1 MLITNY
7 SDSEY
12 QSYKQRLESF
22 SNNLDFGLLVD
33 IILKCKWWYVL
44 FFSISG
50 IVVFLYLRYSE
61 RIYQAESVIQII
73 NSDAGQILQ
82 FNSVN
87 NEGNN
92 KVSEAIEQIRSK
104 TFLERVV
111 DMLNLQITYYN
122 EGTFKNHEL
131 YKNSPY
137 LIDVNI
143 KNESVYGKK
152 IYVDFNDDL
161 KSGKIKIQL
170 SEDNYTIIPFTV
182 NSWIKHESMDFYIH
196 LNEKRDASSIRNDIL
211 TNPKTFFIINSKDAV
226 ATLLQRKLEVK
237 PLNDLAQTI
246 SISIKDVNPQ
256 KTVDIVNAVAQEYL
270 NYDVERKSESSK
282 NILNFI
288 NAQLNIVYEELK
300 NSETKLNEFKKQKN
314 IVSSTEH
321 SALNTSQSQI
331 YSSVQEQLLQIELNE
346 KLLDEILNNIQ
357 NQKNID
363 LYQLISLASGTSYEE
378 SIKNIT
384 SNIQKLLLEKENLLY
399 QVTPNSEQIKIL
411 NYQIEN
417 QKKILIETLYALKQK
432 YRTQY
437 KNLLER
443 KNEVKTE
450 VYPNSENEIEL
461 TRLTRIY
468 SINEKYY
475 TMLLEKK
482 TEYSISKAGFVSQN
496 IILEK
501 AYTSQFVSPSK
512 KSSLT
517 VGFLSA
523 FLLSFLLVFYRYVT
537 NDTIYSLTNITKAT
551 NANVSI
557 LGLIPKYNKTMEVS
571 QLVVDKNSKSM
582 IAEAFRS
589 LRSNMQFID
598 NSPSP
603 KIIALTSTISGE
615 GKTFVAVNLAGI
627 LEFAGKRV
635 IILDL
640 DMRKPKID
648 KGFQLSNDKGMST
661 LLSNIHS
668 IDEVMQQGPLA
679 NLKVITAGPL
689 PPNPSELIL
698 SQKMFEI
705 LDYLKTQFDY
715 IIIDNP
721 PIGLVSDATPV
732 LQKADI
738 PIYVF
743 RANYSK
749 QNFVQIYDRLK
760 NENKITKLT
769 VVLNGVE
776 IKKNTYGYNYGY
788 GYGYG
793 YGYVY
798 GKQSNYYVD

>member
-1 MLITNY
+1 MIITN
-7 SDSEY
+7 SNNEY
-12 QSYKQRLESF
+12 QSYKQRLENF
-22 SNNLDFGLLVD
+22 SNNLDVGLLID
-33 IILKCKWWYVL
+33 IILKSKWWYLL
-44 FFSISG
+44 FFSTTT

-61 RIYQAESVIQII
+61 RVYQSQSVIQIVS
-73 NSDAGQILQ
+73 SDAHQILQ
-82 FNSVN
+82 LTNTN
-87 NEGNN
+87 TENNN
-92 KVSEAIEQIRSK
+92 KVAEAIEQIRSK
-104 TFLERVV
+104 TFLERIINL
-111 DMLNLQITYYN
+111 LNLQISYYN

-137 LIDVNI
+137 LVDVSI
-143 KNESVYGKK
+143 KKDVIYGKN
-152 IYVDFNDDL
+152 IYVNFDENM
-161 KSGKIKIQL
+161 KSGKIIIQI
-170 SEDNYTIIPFTV
+170 SENNFITIPFTI
-182 NSWIKHESMDFYIH
+182 NTWIKHDLLDFYIH
-196 LNEKRDASSIRNDIL
+196 LNEKRELRSIQQDLQHNQ
-211 TNPKTFFIINSKDAV
+211 KTFFIIQSKDAV
-226 ATLLQRKLEVK
+226 ASNLQKKLEIK

-256 KTVDIVNAVAQEYL
+256 KTSDIVNAIAEEYL

-282 NILNFI
+282 SILNFI
-288 NAQLNIVYEELK
+288 NMQLSMVYEELR
-300 NSETKLNEFKKQKN
+300 NSETKLNEFKKSKN
-314 IVSSTEH
+314 ILTTNEH
-321 SALNTSQSQI
+321 SALNASQSQL

-346 KLLDEILNNIQ
+346 KILDEILNNIQ
-357 NQKNID
+357 SQKNIN

-384 SNIQKLLLEKENLLY
+384 NNFQKLLLEKENLLY
-399 QVTPNSEQIKIL
+399 QVTPNSEQIKII

-417 QKKILIETLYALKQK
+417 QEKILIETIYDLKQK

-443 KNEVKTE
+443 KNKVKSE
-450 VYPNSENEIEL
+450 VYPDNEDEIEL
-461 TRLTRIY
+461 TRLSRIY

-475 TMLLEKK
+475 TLLLEKK

-501 AYTSQFVSPSK
+501 TFSAQFVSPSK
-512 KSSLT
+512 KSSITL
-517 VGFLSA
+517 GLLST
-523 FLLSFLLVFYRYVT
+523 FLLSFLLVFYKYIS
-537 NDTIYSLTNITKAT
+537 NDTIYSLSNITKAT
-551 NANVSI
+551 NANVNI
-557 LGLIPKYNKTMEVS
+557 LGLVPKYEKSLEVS
-571 QLVVDKNSKSM
+571 QLVVDKNSQSI

-598 NSPSP
+598 HSNHP

-615 GKTFVAVNLAGI
+615 GKTFIAVNLAGI
-627 LEFAGKRV
+627 LEFMGKKA

-648 KGFQLSNDKGMST
+648 KGFQLPNKKGMST
-661 LLSNIHS
+661 VLSGIHS
-668 IDEVMQQGPLA
+668 TEETIQQGPLPQ
-679 NLKVITAGPL
+679 LKIITAGPT

-698 SQKMFEI
+698 SPA
-705 LDYLKTQFDY
+705 LDQTLSYLKKEYDF

-721 PIGLVSDATPV
+721 PIGLVSDATPI

-749 QNFVQIYDRLK
+749 TNFVQIYDRLK
-760 NENKITKLT
+760 NEHKISKLS
-769 VVLNGVE
+769 VVLNGLE
-776 IKKNTYGYNYGY
+776 INKKTYSYNY

>member
-1 MLITNY
+1 MIITDTDN
-7 SDSEY
+7 EY

-22 SNNLDFGLLVD
+22 SNNLDIGLLVD
-33 IILKCKWWYVL
+33 IIIKSKWWYVV
-44 FFSISG
+44 FFSIAGVS
-50 IVVFLYLRYSE
+50 VFLYLRYSE
-61 RIYQAESVIQII
+61 RIYQSQSVIQIVS
-73 NSDAGQILQ
+73 SDANQILQ
-82 FNSVN
+82 INPVNS
-87 NEGNN
+87 EGSN

-104 TFLERVV
+104 TFLERIVNI
-111 DMLNLQITYYN
+111 LNLQIAYYN

-137 LIDVNI
+137 FVDVNV
-143 KNESVYGKK
+143 KQDNVYEKK
-152 IYVDFNDDL
+152 IYVDFNSDL
-161 KSGKIKIQL
+161 NGGTISVEL
-170 SEDNYTIIPFTV
+170 SENTYEKIPFKV
-182 NSWIKHESMDFYIH
+182 NNWVKHSFFDFNIH
-196 LNEKRDASSIRNDIL
+196 LNEKRDIHLIKKDIEK
-211 TNPKTFFIINSKDAV
+211 NQKTFFIIHSKDAM
-226 ATLLQRKLEVK
+226 ASYLQKKLEVK
-237 PLNDLAQTI
+237 PLNDLAQTM

-256 KTVDIVNAVAQEYL
+256 KTADIVNSVAEEYL

-300 NSETKLNEFKKQKN
+300 NSETRLNEFKKQKN
-314 IVSSTEH
+314 IITPTEH
-321 SALNTSQSQI
+321 SAFNTSQSQI

-346 KLLDEILNNIQ
+346 RLLDEILKSIQ

-378 SIKNIT
+378 SIRNIT
-384 SNIQKLLLEKENLLY
+384 STIQKLLMEKENLLY
-399 QVTPNSEQIKIL
+399 QVTPNSEQIKII

-417 QKKILIETLYALKQK
+417 QRKILIETLYALKQK

-450 VYPNSENEIEL
+450 VYPNSENEVEL
-461 TRLTRIY
+461 TRLSRIY

-475 TMLLEKK
+475 TLLLEKK
-482 TEYSISKAGFVSQN
+482 TEYAISKAGFVSQN

-501 AYTSQFVSPSK
+501 SYSAQFVSPSK
-512 KSSLT
+512 KSALT
-517 VGFLSA
+517 LGVLSA
-523 FLLSFLLVFYRYVT
+523 FLLSFLLVFFRYVS
-537 NDTIYSLTNITKAT
+537 NDVIYSLSNITKAT

-557 LGLIPKYNKTMEVS
+557 LGIIPKYTKKLEVS

-582 IAEAFRS
+582 IAESFRS

-598 NSPSP
+598 NAPGP
-603 KIIALTSTISGE
+603 KVIALTSTISGE
-615 GKTFVAVNLAGI
+615 GKTFVAVNLSGI
-627 LEFAGKRV
+627 LEFAGKKV
-635 IILDL
+635 IIIDL

-648 KGFQLSNDKGMST
+648 KGFGLPNEKGMST
-661 LLSNIHS
+661 LLSGIHS
-668 IDEVMQQGPLA
+668 LNECIQQGPLA
-679 NLKVITAGPL
+679 HLKIITAGPL

-698 SQKMFEI
+698 SYRMQEV
-705 LDYLKTQFDY
+705 LEELKTSFDY

-721 PIGLVSDATPV
+721 PIGLVSDATPI

-749 QNFVQIYDRLK
+749 MNFVQIYDRLK
-760 NENKITKLT
+760 NENKISKLS

-798 GKQSNYYVD
+798 GKRSNYYVD

>member
-1 MLITNY
+1 MIISNI
-7 SDSEY
+7 DNEY

-22 SNNLDFGLLVD
+22 SNNLDIGLLID
-33 IILKCKWWYVL
+33 IIIKSKWWYLV
-44 FFSISG
+44 FFSIAG
-50 IVVFLYLRYSE
+50 IGVFLYLRYSE
-61 RIYQAESVIQII
+61 RIYQSQTVIQIV
-73 NSDAGQILQ
+73 NSDANQILQ
-82 FNSVN
+82 LHPVNS
-87 NEGNN
+87 EGNN

-104 TFLERVV
+104 TFLERIV
-111 DMLNLQITYYN
+111 DILNLQITYFN

-131 YKNSPY
+131 YKNSSY
-137 LIDVNI
+137 LVDVNV
-143 KNESVYGKK
+143 KQDNVYGKK
-152 IYVDFNDDL
+152 IYVQFNENL
-161 KSGKIKIQL
+161 KSGKITISL
-170 SEDNYTIIPFTV
+170 SE
-182 NSWIKHESMDFYIH
+182 NSEVPIHFNTNQWTKHDLLDFNIR
-196 LNEKRDASSIRNDIL
+196 LNEKKDIKTTQEDL
-211 TNPKTFFIINSKDAV
+211 HNNQRTFFIIQSKDAM
-226 ATLLQRKLEVK
+226 ASYLQKKLEVK

-256 KTVDIVNAVAQEYL
+256 KTTDIVNAIAEEYL

-300 NSETKLNEFKKQKN
+300 NSETKLNEFKKQNN
-314 IVSSTEH
+314 IISSTEH
-321 SALNTSQSQI
+321 SALNTSQSQV
-331 YSSVQEQLLQIELNE
+331 YSSVQEQLLQIELQE

-357 NQKNID
+357 SQKNID
-363 LYQLISLASGTSYEE
+363 LYQLISLAGGTTYEE

-384 SNIQKLLLEKENLLY
+384 NNIQKLLLEKENLLY
-399 QVTPNSEQIKIL
+399 QVTANSEQIKII

-450 VYPNSENEIEL
+450 VYPKSETEIEL

-475 TMLLEKK
+475 TLLLEKK

-501 AYTSQFVSPSK
+501 AYSAQFVSPSK
-512 KSSLT
+512 KSSITL
-517 VGFLSA
+517 GFLSA
-523 FLLSFLLVFYRYVT
+523 FLMSFLLVFYRYIS
-537 NDTIYSLTNITKAT
+537 NDVIYSLTNITKAT

-557 LGLIPKYNKTMEVS
+557 LGIIPQYKKKLEVS
-571 QLVVDKNSKSM
+571 QLVIDRNSKSM

-589 LRSNMQFID
+589 IRSNLQFID
-598 NSPSP
+598 NSPHP
-603 KIIALTSTISGE
+603 KVIALTSTISGE

-627 LEFAGKRV
+627 LEFTGKKV

-640 DMRKPKID
+640 DMRKPKVD
-648 KGFQLSNDKGMST
+648 KAFQLPNDKGMST
-661 LLSNIHS
+661 LLSGIHNIEEC
-668 IDEVMQQGPLA
+668 IQQGPLA
-679 NLKVITAGPL
+679 NLKIITAGPL

-698 SQKMFEI
+698 SPRLNEVIEF
-705 LDYLKTQFDY
+705 LKTQYDY

-721 PIGLVSDATPV
+721 PIGLVSDSTPI

-738 PIYVF
+738 PIYIF

-749 QNFVQIYDRLK
+749 INFVQIYDRLK
-760 NENKITKLT
+760 NENKITKLS
-769 VVLNGVE
+769 VILNDVE
-776 IKKNTYGYNYGY
+776 IKKNAYGYNYGY

-798 GKQSNYYVD
+798 GKQGNYYVD